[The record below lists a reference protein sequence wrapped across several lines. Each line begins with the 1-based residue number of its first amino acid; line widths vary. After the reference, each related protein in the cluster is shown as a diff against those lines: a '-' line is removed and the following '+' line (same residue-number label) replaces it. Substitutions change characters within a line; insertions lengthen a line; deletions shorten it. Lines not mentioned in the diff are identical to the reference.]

1 MRISDWSSD
10 VCSSDLRM
18 RRRWDQ
24 PSAVSAATADGGAA
38 TAQPDRRGGGCRG
51 KAWPRGVEVEN
62 DMGRLVEIGRASCRE
77 RVCQYVLISVVA
89 VYLTQKT
96 TQTTP
101 TPHNPSTPPHQ
112 PHH

>member
-62 DMGRLVEIGRASCRE
+62 DMGRLVAGGVDARAEEARPYRVGDLTASREIAQETQLGMIGRWKSGRE
-77 RVCQYVLISVVA
+77 HV
-89 VYLTQKT
+89 
-96 TQTTP
+96 
-101 TPHNPSTPPHQ
+101 
-112 PHH
+112 